1 MDVVKIKIGA
11 NEYDIKDAVVRDWMT
26 GNDSSSFEQQ
36 VKNIVKYGIADTTG
50 KTPAELEQLEE
61 TQQAALFTE
70 LDPVF
75 ASSIASK
82 LAATVDANGVL
93 TLVNQ

>member
-11 NEYDIKDAVVRDWMT
+11 NEYDIKDAVVRAWMT

-50 KTPAELEQLEE
+50 KTPAELEQLEQ
-61 TQQAALFTE
+61 TQQSNLFTE

-75 ASSIASK
+75 TQSLASK